1 MTTTRRPPTQAMI
14 VLLAAAFLNTIGV
27 GIFLPVLPFIVQQYV
42 REQGSLAISVGWLA
56 SIYAICQLVAAPVL
70 GALSDRYGRR
80 PILLLCLLGSA
91 LGYALFGLGGALWV
105 LFAGRIIDGLTGG
118 NFSIL
123 SAYLADLTE
132 PEDRGRYFGMVGA
145 TAGAGF
151 IVGPALGGYAARLG
165 YSAPA
170 YLAAAITALSLLWG
184 LLFLP
189 ESLPATRRAERIS
202 LSGFNLFGQ
211 LRDALGMPQLRWLLL
226 ATFLFSLPFAILQ
239 STVAVLIIDR
249 LGWGADTIGLLFLLV
264 GAADILMQGVLAGR
278 LLSAFGEVA
287 LTIAGLVCEVAAYLL
302 IGTIALLAAPPL
314 VFAGVIMYAVG
325 TGLLEPASRGLLSRA
340 AGPRQQGLVQGANQ
354 SVQSLAM
361 VLGPVLGGVLYTS
374 AGHGAPYW
382 LSAGLIGLA
391 ILAMLMVA
399 PALRAQPV
407 AGLAEA

>member
-1 MTTTRRPPTQAMI
+1 METRVTTTRRPPTQAMI

-249 LGWGADTIGLLFLLV
+249 PVSYTHLGCV
-264 GAADILMQGVLAGR
+264 CR
-278 LLSAFGEVA
+278 LD
-287 LTIAGLVCEVAAYLL
+287 
-302 IGTIALLAAPPL
+302 
-314 VFAGVIMYAVG
+314 AVG
-325 TGLLEPASRGLLSRA
+325 C
-340 AGPRQQGLVQGANQ
+340 
-354 SVQSLAM
+354 
-361 VLGPVLGGVLYTS
+361 
-374 AGHGAPYW
+374 
-382 LSAGLIGLA
+382 
-391 ILAMLMVA
+391 
-399 PALRAQPV
+399 
-407 AGLAEA
+407 